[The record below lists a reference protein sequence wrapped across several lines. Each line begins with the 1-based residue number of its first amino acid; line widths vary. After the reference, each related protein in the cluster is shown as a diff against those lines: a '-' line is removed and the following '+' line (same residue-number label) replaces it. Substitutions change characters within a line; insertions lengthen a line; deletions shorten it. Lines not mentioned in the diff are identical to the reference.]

1 MQKLRSEE
9 KLDLSLEQV
18 RLSWLTLAEGRT
30 TEGREMECRG
40 SVPLVVKGL
49 ISEVEKWGCFP
60 PICSYFLNN

>member
-30 TEGREMECRG
+30 QRGGRWNAE
-40 SVPLVVKGL
+40 
-49 ISEVEKWGCFP
+49 EV
-60 PICSYFLNN
+60 FLWW